1 MDDRE
6 LQRKRRELAEKVRSG
21 TVHTSHPAQKKERQA
36 WYLSFWFW
44 LKAIFLT
51 GCGSLSGMMVVSLLM
66 MILLLC
72 SGCIILA
79 VSGGLGVYLLDLLYQ
94 IGVIPLQ

>member
-1 MDDRE
+1 MNDRE

-21 TVHTSHPAQKKERQA
+21 TVHTAHPAQKKERQA
-36 WYLSFWFW
+36 WFLSFWFW

-51 GCGSLSGMMVVSLLM
+51 GCGSISGMMAV
-66 MILLLC
+66 LLLTMIMMVC
-72 SGCIILA
+72 AGCAVLA

-94 IGVIPLQ
+94 IGNIQ